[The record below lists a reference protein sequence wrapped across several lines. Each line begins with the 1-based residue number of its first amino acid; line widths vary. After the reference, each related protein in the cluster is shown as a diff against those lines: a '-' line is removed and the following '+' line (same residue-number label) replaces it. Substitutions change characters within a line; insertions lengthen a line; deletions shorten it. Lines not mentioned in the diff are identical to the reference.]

1 MPDPSGIN
9 PLVGRVLPAPAGPTF
24 DDALGTQAR
33 YEQIQAFRQQRVKAA
48 QDEIA
53 QKEAQAHLGQ
63 VLQSSLKKVGDTG
76 LLTYDRDMLMAGL
89 GGAVTPDIQKM
100 L

>member
-33 YEQIQAFRQQRVKAA
+33 YEQVQAFRQQRVQAAMDAASTQAALQHAQGDVPTAIDTLLKSGRASAAEGLQKAWDEHQTKA
-48 QDEIA
+48 QTVA
-53 QKEAQAHLGQ
+53 K
-63 VLQSSLKKVGDTG
+63 
-76 LLTYDRDMLMAGL
+76 
-89 GGAVTPDIQKM
+89 
-100 L
+100 